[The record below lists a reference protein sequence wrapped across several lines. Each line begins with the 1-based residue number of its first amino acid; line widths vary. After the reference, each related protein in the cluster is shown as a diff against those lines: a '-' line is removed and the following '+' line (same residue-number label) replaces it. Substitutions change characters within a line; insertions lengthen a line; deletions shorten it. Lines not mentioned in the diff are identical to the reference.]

1 MASNESPALG
11 LTAGIEQARALD
23 VLSKVYRP
31 LSRVVT
37 GTPGRRDLLQG
48 TWLGH
53 ALHPLLTDLPIGF
66 WTSANTLD
74 LIGGRPARPAAE
86 LLTALGVVTAVPTA
100 ITGLAEYAA
109 LETDRDRR
117 TANVHAVGNAVA
129 VWCYAGS
136 WVARRRG
143 RWATGVALGL
153 AGASVASV
161 AGYLGGH
168 LAAGR
173 QVATRHPA
181 FQEEDD

>member
-1 MASNESPALG
+1 MTSNESPAVG
-11 LTAGIEQARALD
+11 LTQRIEQARPLD
-23 VLSKVYRP
+23 LVSKIYRP
-31 LSRVVT
+31 LSGALV
-37 GTPGRRDLLQG
+37 GSPGRRDLLQG

-74 LIGGRPARPAAE
+74 LLGGRSARPAAE
-86 LLTALGVVTAVPTA
+86 LLTALGVVSALPTAV
-100 ITGLAEYAA
+100 TGLAEYAA

-181 FQEEDD
+181 FAEE